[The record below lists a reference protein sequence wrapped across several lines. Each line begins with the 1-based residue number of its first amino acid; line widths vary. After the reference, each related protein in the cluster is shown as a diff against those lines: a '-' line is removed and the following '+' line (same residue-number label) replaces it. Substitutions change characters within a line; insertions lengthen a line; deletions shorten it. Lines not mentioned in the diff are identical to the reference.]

1 MLDAMNGAF
10 KETLQKGLDQ
20 HEELNKAVDAIC
32 EKGIE
37 NVFLVGCGGSLAV
50 MYPCQHI
57 LDTRSTIPAYAYNS
71 SEFLNMGHKK
81 FNEKSLVIV
90 SSYTGSTK
98 ETVAVA
104 NMAKEAG
111 APVISF
117 MGKLGTPL
125 ANAADFAFANDALVG
140 VTDSKLIMLYQVVF
154 RVMKNLGQCDDYDQ
168 IIEAM
173 KTLPDNMVAVREK
186 FEPIA
191 EKFAIDNKDTDYYM
205 VMSAGLTWFTAY
217 SHAMCILEEMQWIK
231 ARSIHAGE
239 FFHGAFEIVTDKT
252 HVNLYRGEDESR
264 PLGDRAEE
272 FLAKYNSNTFIIDTK
287 DYELPGVAQELRGLM
302 SPFVIMA
309 CQERMN
315 KHLEDKRNHS
325 LKIRRYMGVV
335 PY

>member
-1 MLDAMNGAF
+1 MLDAKNGAY

-32 EKGIE
+32 EKGI
-37 NVFLVGCGGSLAV
+37 NKVFLIGCGGSLSV
-50 MYPCQHI
+50 MYPSQHI

-81 FNEKSLVIV
+81 FDEKSLVIV

-104 NMAKEAG
+104 KMAKAAG
-111 APVISF
+111 APTIAF

-125 ANAADFAFANDALVG
+125 ADAADYAFANDAVVG

-154 RVMKNLGQCDDYDQ
+154 RVMKNFGQCDDYDA
-168 IIEAM
+168 IMAAM
-173 KTLPDNMVAVREK
+173 KTLPENIVNVREK

-191 EKFAIDNKDTDYYM
+191 EKFAIDNKETDYYM
-205 VMSAGLTWFTAY
+205 VISAGLTWFTAY
-217 SHAMCILEEMQWIK
+217 SHAMCILEEMQWIN
-231 ARSIHAGE
+231 ARSVPAGE
-239 FFHGAFEIVTDKT
+239 FFHGSFEIVTDKT
-252 HVNLYRGEDESR
+252 HVLLYRGEDESR
-264 PLGDRAEE
+264 PLGERAQT
-272 FLAKYNSNTFIIDTK
+272 FLEKYNSNTFIIDTK
-287 DYELPGVAQELRGLM
+287 DYELPGVPEELRGLM
-302 SPFVIMA
+302 SPYVIMA

-325 LKIRRYMGVV
+325 LAIRRYMGVV

>member
-1 MLDAMNGAF
+1 MLDAKNGAY

-20 HEELNKAVDAIC
+20 HEELNKVVDAIC
-32 EKGIE
+32 EKGI
-37 NVFLVGCGGSLAV
+37 NKVFLIGCGGSLSV
-50 MYPCQHI
+50 MYPSQHI

-81 FNEKSLVIV
+81 FDEKSLVIV

-104 NMAKEAG
+104 KMAKAAG
-111 APVISF
+111 APTIAF

-125 ANAADFAFANDALVG
+125 ADAADYAFANDAVVG

-154 RVMKNLGQCDDYDQ
+154 RIMKNFGQCDDYDA
-168 IIEAM
+168 IMAAM
-173 KTLPDNMVAVREK
+173 KTLPENIVNVREK

-191 EKFAIDNKDTDYYM
+191 EKFAIDNKETDYYM
-205 VMSAGLTWFTAY
+205 VISAGLTWFTAY
-217 SHAMCILEEMQWIK
+217 SHAMCILEEMQWIN
-231 ARSIHAGE
+231 ARSVPAGE
-239 FFHGAFEIVTDKT
+239 FFHGSFEIVTDKT
-252 HVNLYRGEDESR
+252 HVLLYRGEDESR
-264 PLGDRAEE
+264 PLGERAQT
-272 FLAKYNSNTFIIDTK
+272 FLEKYNSNTFIIDTK
-287 DYELPGVAQELRGLM
+287 DYELPGVPEELRGLM
-302 SPFVIMA
+302 SPYVIMA

-325 LKIRRYMGVV
+325 LAIRRYMGVV

>member
-1 MLDAMNGAF
+1 MLNAKNGVF

-32 EKGIE
+32 EKGI
-37 NVFLVGCGGSLAV
+37 NKVFLVGCGGSLAV

-71 SEFLNMGHKK
+71 SEFLNMNHKK
-81 FNEKSLVIV
+81 FDEKSLVIV

-104 NMAKEAG
+104 KMTKEAG

-125 ANAADFAFANDALVG
+125 ADAADYAFANDAEVG

-154 RVMKNLGQCDDYDQ
+154 RVMKNLGQCDEYDA
-168 IIEAM
+168 IMEAM
-173 KTLPDNMVAVREK
+173 QTLPENIVNVREK

-191 EKFAIDNKDTDYYM
+191 EKFAIENKDTDYYM
-205 VMSAGLTWFTAY
+205 VLSAGLTWFTAY

-239 FFHGAFEIVTDKT
+239 FFHGAFEIVTDET
-252 HVNLYRGEDESR
+252 HVLLYRGEDESR
-264 PLGDRAEE
+264 PLGQRAQDFCE
-272 FLAKYNSNTFIIDTK
+272 KYTSNLFMIDTK
-287 DYELPGVAQELRGLM
+287 DYELPGVPEEYRGLM
-302 SPFVIMA
+302 SPFVIDA

-325 LKIRRYMGVV
+325 LAIRRYMGVV

>member
-1 MLDAMNGAF
+1 MLNAKNGVF

-32 EKGIE
+32 EKGI
-37 NVFLVGCGGSLAV
+37 NKVFLVGCGGSLAV

-71 SEFLNMGHKK
+71 SEFLNMNHKK
-81 FNEKSLVIV
+81 FDEKSLVIV

-104 NMAKEAG
+104 KMAKEAG

-125 ANAADFAFANDALVG
+125 ANEADYAFANDAEVG
-140 VTDSKLIMLYQVVF
+140 VTDSKLIMLYQVIF
-154 RVMKNLGQCDDYDQ
+154 RVMKNLGQCDEYDA
-168 IIEAM
+168 IMEAM
-173 KTLPDNMVAVREK
+173 KTLPENIVNVREK

-191 EKFAIDNKDTDYYM
+191 EKFAIENKDTDYYM
-205 VMSAGLTWFTAY
+205 VLSAGLTWFTAY

-239 FFHGAFEIVTDKT
+239 FFHGAFEIMTDET
-252 HVNLYRGEDESR
+252 HVLLYRGEDESR
-264 PLGDRAEE
+264 PLGQRAQDFCE
-272 FLAKYNSNTFIIDTK
+272 KYTSNLFMIDTK
-287 DYELPGVAQELRGLM
+287 DYELPGVPEEYRGLM
-302 SPFVIMA
+302 SPFVIDA

-325 LKIRRYMGVV
+325 LAIRRYMGVV

>member
-1 MLDAMNGAF
+1 MLDAKNGVF

-32 EKGIE
+32 EKGIDK
-37 NVFLVGCGGSLAV
+37 VFLVGCGGSLAV
-50 MYPCQHI
+50 MYPCQYI

-71 SEFLNMGHKK
+71 SEFLNMNHKK
-81 FNEKSLVIV
+81 FDEKSLVIV

-98 ETVAVA
+98 ETVASA
-104 NMAKEAG
+104 KLAKEAG
-111 APVISF
+111 APVIAF

-125 ANAADFAFANDALVG
+125 ANAADYAFANDAEVG
-140 VTDSKLIMLYQVVF
+140 VTDSKLIMLYQVIF
-154 RVMKNLGQCDDYDQ
+154 RVMKNMGQCDEYDE
-168 IIEAM
+168 IMAAM
-173 KTLPDNMVAVREK
+173 QTLPNNIVSVREK
-186 FEPIA
+186 FEPTA
-191 EKFAIDNKDTDYYM
+191 EKFAIENKDTDYYM
-205 VMSAGLTWFTAY
+205 VLSSGLTWFTAY

-252 HVNLYRGEDESR
+252 NVLLYKGEDETR
-264 PLGDRAEE
+264 PLGERAQNFCE
-272 FLAKYNSNTFIIDTK
+272 KYTSNLFTIDTK
-287 DYELPGVAQELRGLM
+287 DFELPGVAEEYRGLM
-302 SPFVIMA
+302 SPFVIDA

-325 LKIRRYMGVV
+325 LAIRRYMGVV